1 MTRPVTDRMST
12 WAATHPDQLAVVA
25 ADRKRGKFRGFTYG
39 AFEQRTREL
48 AAGFVDLGFAGQRV
62 VLMVTPGKGM
72 FESGYGLMRAGA
84 VPILIDPGLGLA
96 SVTQGLNET
105 APTGFVG
112 IPTALAARTLY
123 RWAPGATVVS
133 AGRINKGTLSLDDVA
148 DRGRALLRG
157 GTAIVPSLLA
167 ADEPAAIVFTS
178 GSTGPP
184 KGVVM
189 THKIFGAQVDMI
201 TAMYG
206 LEGGMKSLS
215 TFAPF
220 ALLGPLMGLT
230 TYLPRMDF
238 SKPGDVD
245 PTRIIEMTDAFKPDL
260 LFGSP
265 ALLDRVGRYGEATGD
280 KLEGVNLV
288 LSAGAPVRRH
298 VQRRILDMVPDGTVI
313 ATPYGATE
321 ALPVATIDSAELAT
335 IDDAGICIGR
345 PVDGVDVTIIPVIDE
360 PVPDVNSVAKVPV
373 GSYGEIVVKGPNVS
387 LEYVERPLD
396 QAMAKLAWDGEVAH
410 RMGDLGR
417 FDEDGRLWF
426 GGRRSHRVRA
436 AGQDIPAVPVEAVV
450 DQHPAVARAAL
461 VGVGAPGEQQL
472 IVCVELE
479 HGQDDAVLDEI
490 LEFVVGHPE
499 APAVHADRVVQVLS
513 HKGFPTDVRHNSKI
527 DRPAL
532 AVWATKRLG

>member
-12 WAATHPDQLAVVA
+12 WAAGHPDQLAVVVA
-25 ADRKRGKFRGFTYG
+25 ERKRGSFRGFTYG
-39 AFEQRTREL
+39 AFEQRTTEL
-48 AAGFVDLGFAGQRV
+48 AAGFVDLGFSGQRV

-72 FESGYGLMRAGA
+72 FEAGYGLMRAGA
-84 VPILIDPGLGLA
+84 IPILIDPGLGLA
-96 SVTQGLNET
+96 SVTQGLTET

-123 RWAPGATVVS
+123 RWAPDATVVS
-133 AGRINKGTLSLDDVA
+133 ASRVKKGILSLDDVA
-148 DRGRALLRG
+148 DRGRSLLKT
-157 GTAIVPSLLA
+157 GTGSVPSMLT
-167 ADEPAAIVFTS
+167 DDDPAAIVFTS
-178 GSTGPP
+178 GSTGPA

-189 THKIFGAQVDMI
+189 THRTFGAQVDMI
-201 TAMYG
+201 AAMYG
-206 LEGGMKSLS
+206 LEGGMTSLS

-230 TYLPRMDF
+230 TFLPRMDF

-245 PTRIIEMTDAFKPDL
+245 PTRIIEVTDAFKPHL

-280 KLEGVNLV
+280 QLEGVNLV

-298 VQRRILDMVPDGTVI
+298 VQKRILGMVPDGTVI

-321 ALPVATIDSAELAT
+321 ALPVATIDSDELAT
-335 IDDAGICIGR
+335 IDQPGICVGR
-345 PVDGVDVTIIPVIDE
+345 PVDGVDVTLIPIVDE
-360 PVPDVNSVAKVPV
+360 PVPDVATLAEVPA
-373 GSYGEIVVKGPNVS
+373 GAYGEIVVKGPNVS
-387 LEYVERPLD
+387 LDYIERPVD
-396 QAMAKLAWDGEVAH
+396 MAMAKTRWDGEVAH

-417 FDEDGRLWF
+417 FDEQGRLWF

-436 AGQDIPAVPVEAVV
+436 AGEDIPAVPVESLV

-461 VGVGAPGEQQL
+461 VGVGSPGDQTL

-479 HGQDDAVLDEI
+479 ADYDDSVLDEV
-490 LEFVVGHPE
+490 LEFARSHSDASLVG
-499 APAVHADRVVQVLS
+499 ADRVEQVLS
-513 HKGFPTDVRHNSKI
+513 HRGFPTDVRHNSKI

-532 AVWATKRLG
+532 AVWAGKRTG